1 MDHQALQVVDTAL
14 FYKAFSSLCQEPWNQ
29 GEPPAP
35 AWARSARLFDA
46 VVESF

>member
-1 MDHQALQVVDTAL
+1 ME
-14 FYKAFSSLCQEPWNQ
+14 EPYTEGVATHGAPESNQ